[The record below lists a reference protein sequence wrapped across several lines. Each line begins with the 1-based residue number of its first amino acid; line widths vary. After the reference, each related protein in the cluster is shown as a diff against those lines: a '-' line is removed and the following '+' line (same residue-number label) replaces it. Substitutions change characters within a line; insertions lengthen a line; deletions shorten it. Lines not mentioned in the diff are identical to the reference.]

1 MSLRAF
7 PPAAERHL
15 IRYSGRGAFSP
26 VVIERAA
33 GTCLYTEDG
42 RELLDFT
49 SGQMSAILGHSHPEI
64 PATVARQVAQLDHLY
79 SGFLSRPV
87 IDLAEKLTAT
97 LPAGLDKVL
106 VLPLRYQ

>member
-15 IRYSGRGAFSP
+15 IRYSGRGAFGP

-49 SGQMSAILGHSHPEI
+49 SGQMSGILGHSRPEI
-64 PATVARQVAQLDHLY
+64 VATVHDAIAELDHVHSSFCLI
-79 SGFLSRPV
+79 LCC
-87 IDLAEKLTAT
+87 A
-97 LPAGLDKVL
+97 
-106 VLPLRYQ
+106 